1 MDTMIYNRAYFFR
14 VYASIIFLEPG
25 VMRYAPNILINL
37 IPPVLYSCTPPS
49 FSPGGDF
56 GNTQCSNSKI
66 GGEPDMTFKI
76 QSSLMTFS
84 VITMYS
90 DELYLSL

>member
-25 VMRYAPNILINL
+25 VMRYEPNILINL

-66 GGEPDMTFKI
+66 GGEPDMTFNI
-76 QSSLMTFS
+76 QSSLMK
-84 VITMYS
+84 
-90 DELYLSL
+90 LSAFIFHA